1 MTIRKKYTLTAAVLS
16 ILIAVTACAAPATS
30 SGSSAADSKTV
41 ESIVESEEE
50 KTEEDGEEPAGESDA
65 ETGADAEDTDASE
78 TESEENAAD
87 GENSKAAADEGGKA
101 VASADK
107 SRTAVNRKRA
117 FGPEKDPLDV
127 SIQEPA
133 ADVSSEEI
141 VMPQEEVLPAGT
153 GDSSAN
159 SIAFMVK
166 QEVKNVEIPYLNYY
180 PRTEQMIENQLQE
193 MASYMEGNQTDAAH
207 FLSRLPRFRYMS
219 QMLDDTDDYYY
230 WGEENED
237 GEPDGIGM
245 AVYADNCYY
254 YGSFE
259 KGVRS
264 GRGTWFQTFITGSRY
279 SMLNNGILCHSYVG
293 DWADDLPNGKGQEH
307 LDIDLRYLEA
317 RVTTN
322 VIGTFRNGLYD
333 GEEYLTTIEPDGNE
347 KDWNGVAKNG
357 VFEAAGTYQRTTAKD
372 LPVCVST
379 TDSNDYIWILESVNH
394 DQGITGLR

>member
-1 MTIRKKYTLTAAVLS
+1 MAMRKKCVLTAAVLS
-16 ILIAVTACAAPATS
+16 VLIAATACAAPAVS
-30 SGSSAADSKTV
+30 SGSAEADSKAV
-41 ESIVESEEE
+41 ESIAENGEEGETAENEEE
-50 KTEEDGEEPAGESDA
+50 PSVENDAEAGEGA
-65 ETGADAEDTDASE
+65 ENADTSE
-78 TESEENAAD
+78 AESEENAEDAED
-87 GENSKAAADEGGKA
+87 GKIAEDGTD
-101 VASADK
+101 VASTDRP
-107 SRTAVNRKRA
+107 RTAVDRKRA
-117 FGPEKDPLDV
+117 YGPEKDPLDV

-133 ADVSSEEI
+133 EQISSEEI

-193 MASYMEGNQTDAAH
+193 MASYMESNQTEAAH

-322 VIGTFRNGLYD
+322 VIGTFKDGLYD

-379 TDSNDYIWILESVNH
+379 TDSNNYIWILESVNH